1 MIIELP
7 CGLLKDG
14 VVYDHVKIS
23 EIRGKQQN
31 YLVDTELVTDN
42 FGHVPKLLSELVSD
56 FQTKQGMPANVPAS
70 EAIWKLPTED
80 IEVIL
85 IRIREAT
92 YGPNFAVPTI
102 CIHCGKEQLK
112 KLDLRELG
120 IKCLPDKAIR
130 SKVIKL
136 PKSGIEAE
144 VKLLYL
150 KDLFE
155 LYTNI
160 KKKGTSLYTATAY
173 LSIARLADKT
183 VITPEDLEM
192 LPVTDIQLIEQTYLD
207 LRGAIDLMI
216 THTCEAKKCG
226 KDYDN
231 PLGVLD
237 PNFFAR
243 SQTPS
248 T

>member
-7 CGLLKDG
+7 CGLIKDG

-31 YLVDTELVTDN
+31 YLVDTELVTEN

-56 FQTKQGMPANVPAS
+56 FQTKQGLPAGVPAS
-70 EAIWKLPTED
+70 EALWKLPTED

-85 IRIREAT
+85 IKIREAT
-92 YGPNFAVPTI
+92 YGPNFAVPTL
-102 CIHCGKEQLK
+102 CLHCGKEQLK
-112 KLDLRELG
+112 KLDLRELA
-120 IKCLPDKAIR
+120 IRALPDKMTR
-130 SKVIKL
+130 TKVIQL

-150 KDLFE
+150 KDLFD
-155 LYTNI
+155 LYKSI
-160 KKKGTSLYTATAY
+160 KENKTTLYTATTY
-173 LSIARLADKT
+173 LSLARLGDKT
-183 VITPEDLEM
+183 TITAADLDTI
-192 LPVTDIQLIEQTYLD
+192 PVTDIQFIEKTYLE
-207 LRGAIDLMI
+207 LRGSIDLMI
-216 THTCEAKKCG
+216 THTCDACG
-226 KDYDN
+226 KDYEN

-237 PNFFAR
+237 PNFFGQ